1 MKKSE
6 TIIKKVATEVK
17 AEMMD
22 SILQGC
28 DWMVF
33 EQEINGVPVKVEIRE
48 VRLKNGYYIDD
59 VDVFIEHDD
68 TSHQS
73 PLLEKAIRE
82 ALPNWFNVKAEV
94 NRQIA

>member
-6 TIIKKVATEVK
+6 IIKKIATEVK
-17 AEMMD
+17 AEMVD
-22 SILQGC
+22 SISQGC

-48 VRLKNGYYIDD
+48 VRLRNGYYIDD

-82 ALPNWFNVKAEV
+82 ALPDWFNVKQEV
-94 NRQIA
+94 ERQIA

>member
-1 MKKSE
+1 MRKSE
-6 TIIKKVATEVK
+6 RIINQVASGVRE
-17 AEMMD
+17 EMTD
-22 SILQGC
+22 SISQGC
-28 DWMVF
+28 DWMTYEREVC
-33 EQEINGVPVKVEIRE
+33 GVPVKVEIRE
-48 VRLKNGYYIDD
+48 VRLRGGYYIDD
-59 VDVFIEHDD
+59 VDVFVEHDD

>member
-6 TIIKKVATEVK
+6 NIIKKVASEVK
-17 AEMMD
+17 AEMVD
-22 SILQGC
+22 SISQGC

-48 VRLKNGYYIDD
+48 VRLRNGYYIDD